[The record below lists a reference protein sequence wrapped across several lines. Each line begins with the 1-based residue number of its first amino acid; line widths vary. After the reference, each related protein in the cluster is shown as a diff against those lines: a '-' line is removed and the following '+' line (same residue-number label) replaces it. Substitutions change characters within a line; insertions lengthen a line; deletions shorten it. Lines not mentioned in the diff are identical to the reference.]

1 MSTQPI
7 KVGLVGAGRIG
18 RNHAEI
24 LARHTPSAELV
35 AVADPNRAAAEDLAA
50 ALDVPIVCESMDEL
64 LTQDIQAVTIA
75 APSFLHGQLIR
86 QAAAAGKAIFCE
98 KPASMDLDELDA
110 ALGAVEQAGV
120 VFQVGFN
127 RRFAAGFAATRSA
140 IDEGRLG
147 VVQLLRSNTRDPE
160 LADPAGPPP
169 FTIFT
174 QTLIHDF
181 DTLNWL
187 NPGANPVRVYAQAD
201 ALIAPDFKNKGLLD
215 TALVTIAYSNGALA
229 MADAS
234 FQAVYGY
241 DVRGEV
247 FGSGGLATAG
257 HASVTDMTYYG
268 ATGIQIATS
277 RSDTDLLQDSYRA
290 EFAAFIEA
298 VRSGEVTGATGHD
311 ARRALAVAMAAIESY
326 TTGLPVEL

>member
-1 MSTQPI
+1 MATPPL

-24 LARHTPSAELV
+24 VARHTPGAELV
-35 AVADPNRAAAEDLAA
+35 AVADPNRPAAEALAA
-50 ALDVPIVCESMDEL
+50 GLEVPVVCASMDEL
-64 LTQDIQAVTIA
+64 VAQDIHAVVIT
-75 APSFLHGQLIR
+75 APSFLHGDLIR

-98 KPASMDLDELDA
+98 KPASMNLNELDV
-110 ALGAVEQAGV
+110 ALAAVEQAGV

-127 RRFAAGFAATRSA
+127 RRFAPGFAAARAA

-147 VVQLLRSNTRDPE
+147 TVQLLRSNTRDPE
-160 LADPAGPPP
+160 LTDPAGPPP

-187 NPGANPVRVYAQAD
+187 NPGAEPVRVYAQAD
-201 ALIAPDFKNKGLLD
+201 ALIAPDFKDKGLLD
-215 TALVTIAYSNGALA
+215 TALVTVAYSNGALA

-247 FGSGGLATAG
+247 FGSGGMATAG
-257 HASVTDMTYYG
+257 HARVSDMTLYG
-268 ATGIQIATS
+268 ANGAEVSTS

-290 EFAAFIEA
+290 EFAAFVDA
-298 VRSGEVTGATGHD
+298 VRTGKVTGATGQD
-311 ARRALAVAMAAIESY
+311 ARRALAIAMAAIESH